1 MRCREGESREDG
13 RGRRRRR
20 ARSARSGKGGARAV
34 AVAVQWHSN
43 SGTRG
48 RRCRRGEDLLLL
60 PSPGA
65 RRARSPFLSAAR
77 RCVPPAAVVK
87 ERSTVGLRLGCGIGL
102 RIWERARSRSKK
114 RAEVTSLSANSGLAH
129 CHYSCSILSGPSSSA
144 RPPSVGSGK
153 GLLFGEEQL
162 RQHTKKV
169 REIAAAE

>member
-13 RGRRRRR
+13 GGRRRRR

-43 SGTRG
+43 SGTPG
-48 RRCRRGEDLLLL
+48 RRCRRGEDLLLF

-114 RAEVTSLSANSGLAH
+114 PRLHRFRRTRGSLTATTVA
-129 CHYSCSILSGPSSSA
+129 PSSVVLR
-144 RPPSVGSGK
+144 RPPVRRPSGRGRDYYLARSSCGST
-153 GLLFGEEQL
+153 
-162 RQHTKKV
+162 RKK
-169 REIAAAE
+169 